1 MSYGDFLQSFFSE
14 VWRIFLLDIP
24 VINISFGSLFIGLF
38 VVNIGFW
45 VLHLY
50 FGFASS
56 SDSGGSALRER
67 GRKHYERR
75 GK

>member
-1 MSYGDFLQSFFSE
+1 MSYGVFLQLFFSE
-14 VWRIFLLDIP
+14 VWRIFQLNIP
-24 VINISFGSLFIGLF
+24 VIGISFGSLFIGLF

-50 FGFASS
+50 FGLSGS

-67 GRKHYERR
+67 GHKRYERR
-75 GK
+75 G